1 MKLKVLF
8 LNLIS
13 IIICSTEALV
23 NSTES
28 IEKFSN
34 STESI
39 GGNMPSENERCK

>member
-8 LNLIS
+8 LSLIS

-28 IEKFSN
+28 TEKFSN
-34 STESI
+34 LTESI
-39 GGNMPSENERCK
+39 SNMSSENEKCK

>member
-1 MKLKVLF
+1 MELKVLF
-8 LNLIS
+8 LNMIS

-39 GGNMPSENERCK
+39 GNMLSENEKCK